1 MVQHRLMILG
11 GMDEFVEL
19 TKRSRERCYYTIV
32 CDGYEG
38 SPAKAYADKAFTIDV
53 RDTEAIAKLCK
64 KENVDGII
72 ASFSDLLAEC
82 MIDIASKANISCYA
96 TPERFRSLREKPL
109 MKAMFEEL
117 KVPTPRTAIIH
128 KDTIEQDIAPIG
140 LPCVVKP
147 ANGYGSRGI
156 YILDSLDEI
165 RIHFDEIASYSS
177 FDFIIAEKLI
187 RGCEFNMMNWLVDGE
202 LYTVSIADREKT
214 SMNPT
219 IVPYVTR
226 IVYPSH
232 LRDVV
237 YEPARKIVKDVA
249 NYIGIKTGP
258 ISMQFFYDE
267 EDGIQVCEIAGRLFG
282 YEHELV
288 TYSSGLSIE
297 DLLLDQVYDHD
308 ALRQKLQAHNPFF
321 SRLSAGL
328 YFHGVEGLVDDI
340 SVAEC
345 ALDIPEVVESKFYYQ
360 HGEAIRHGVGAK
372 PYALRCY
379 LQADSREELDKIT
392 SKLYEEVSIKDPN
405 GENLLLKNCLCGY

>member
-1 MVQHRLMILG
+1 MILG

-19 TKRSRERCYYTIV
+19 TKRSKERRYYTIV
-32 CDGYEG
+32 CDGYED
-38 SPAKAYADKAFTIDV
+38 SPAKAFADEAFTIDV
-53 RDTEAIAKLCK
+53 RNTDEIAELCR

-82 MIDIASKANISCYA
+82 MIDIAEKAGIPCYA
-96 TPERFRSLREKPL
+96 APERFRPLRDKSL

-117 KVPTPRTAIIH
+117 EVPTPRTVKVH
-128 KDTIEQDIAPIG
+128 KSTIEQDIAPIG

-147 ANGYGSRGI
+147 ANGYGSRGV
-156 YILDSLDEI
+156 YIFDSLDEI
-165 RIHFDEIASYSS
+165 RNHFDEVASYSS

-187 RGCEFNMMNWLVDGE
+187 RGCEFNMTNWMVDGE

-214 SMNPT
+214 SMDPT
-219 IVPYVTR
+219 LVPYVTR
-226 IVYPSH
+226 IVYPSR

-237 YEPARKIVKDVA
+237 YEPARRIVKSVA
-249 NYIGIKTGP
+249 DYIGIKTGP

-297 DLLLDQVYDHD
+297 DLLLDQVYDH
-308 ALRQKLQAHNPFF
+308 ASLKRSLQEHDPFF
-321 SRLSAGL
+321 SGLSAGL
-328 YFHGVEGLVDDI
+328 YFHGLEGLIGDVSD
-340 SVAEC
+340 AER

-360 HGEAIRHGVGAK
+360 QGEEIRHGVGAK
-372 PYALRCY
+372 PYAVRCY
-379 LQADSREELDKIT
+379 LQAGSRERLDEIT
-392 SKLYEEVSIKDPN
+392 AKLYEDISIKSLN
-405 GENLLLKNCLCGY
+405 GEELLLKNCLD